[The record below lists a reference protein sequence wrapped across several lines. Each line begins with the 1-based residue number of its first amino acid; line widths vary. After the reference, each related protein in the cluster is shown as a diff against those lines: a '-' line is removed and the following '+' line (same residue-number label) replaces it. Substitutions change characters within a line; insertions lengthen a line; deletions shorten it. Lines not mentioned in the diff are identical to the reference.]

1 MFNTSLRRVARSCT
15 NAPSVPSRPS
25 TPTIASFTSNAHQR
39 RHSSSKPP
47 IPPNNGS
54 SAIPAASVKQ
64 VGAPRSESKR
74 PGAESRLSK
83 KRSSKDKA
91 DTKEAQDD
99 WTSKLPAVPSLQHLN
114 PKDVYVASFFSTHRP
129 MSITGP
135 LPPEVSTEAID
146 KIFQPKPKS
155 RSRTSSQDVI
165 YTLASAVE
173 TLDDHIAQKHA
184 DQPSQNAAEQ
194 KAALI
199 KALMQRNESPADP
212 NRTHHLDGAPQTV
225 QVGGGNIKLVIQE
238 IQRRFRPFN
247 VPPVPRP
254 ISDAEINASEEQS
267 AAQAEKAEELQAK
280 ALEVEIE
287 QQDYNDPYIQQVVIN
302 VPRDSSDLQQE
313 GFFTS
318 RGAPV
323 MEIENPNASSS
334 LQEIEQQ
341 SPLGRSRIIG
351 HRRQVGSIPG
361 RRREGMYAISVKR
374 QRRLKMKKHKYKKL
388 MRKTRNLR
396 RKLGQI

>member
-15 NAPSVPSRPS
+15 SAPAVPSRPS

-47 IPPNNGS
+47 VPPNNGS

-83 KRSSKDKA
+83 KRSSKDRA
-91 DTKEAQDD
+91 DSKETQDD

-135 LPPEVSTEAID
+135 VPPEASIEAID

-155 RSRTSSQDVI
+155 RSRNASQDVI

-173 TLDDHIAQKHA
+173 TLDEHISQKQV
-184 DQPSQNAAEQ
+184 DQTSHNTAEQ

-199 KALMQRNESPADP
+199 KSLMQRNESPADP
-212 NRTHHLDGAPQTV
+212 SRTHHLDGAPQTI
-225 QVGGGNIKLVIQE
+225 QIAGGNIKLVIQE
-238 IQRRFRPFN
+238 MQRRFRPFN

-254 ISDAEINASEEQS
+254 ISDAEINASEQQS
-267 AAQAEKAEELQAK
+267 VRQADKEEEMQAK
-280 ALEVEIE
+280 SLEVEIE
-287 QQDYNDPYIQQVVIN
+287 QDHTDPYIQQVATN
-302 VPRDSSDLQQE
+302 VPQNSAELQN
-313 GFFTS
+313 GRFFTS

-323 MEIENPNASSS
+323 VEIENPDASSA
-334 LQEIEQQ
+334 LPEIEQQ
-341 SPLGRSRIIG
+341 FPLGRSRIIG
-351 HRRQVGSIPG
+351 NRRQVGSIPG